1 MDIYQILLRLNIECG
16 KIYIKI
22 INHLSSEYTSK
33 NNIELSNNDIKCYFF
48 GFNEKKIFFLFI
60 MIYLKNKKLSYL
72 KENSIHNGFE
82 YVDYIIIQIFSKYNF
97 GDKSLIEY
105 LNIYNA
111 NPG

>member
-1 MDIYQILLRLNIECG
+1 
-16 KIYIKI
+16 
-22 INHLSSEYTSK
+22 
-33 NNIELSNNDIKCYFF
+33 
-48 GFNEKKIFFLFI
+48 